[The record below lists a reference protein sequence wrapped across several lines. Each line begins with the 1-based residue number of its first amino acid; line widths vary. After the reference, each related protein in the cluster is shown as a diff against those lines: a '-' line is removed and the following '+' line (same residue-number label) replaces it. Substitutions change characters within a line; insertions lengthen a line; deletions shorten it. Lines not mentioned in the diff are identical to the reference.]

1 MSADTLR
8 IEAEVYP
15 IVSHAMAHNRISPV
29 RRVTLH
35 NAGIRR
41 SGLEV
46 AIAVRDAQGVLSEPF
61 TAHADLE
68 ANSTTSLRDLA
79 VHLDAAAMNQ
89 VEEARPGTLEI
100 TVSHA
105 GEVVGSASEAVTV
118 LAALQW
124 LWQPPGLALELLAA
138 HVMPNAPEITQ
149 LLGSVGDTLRRTTG
163 QSQID
168 GYQSGTER
176 VDALVAAV
184 FEAIRGWR
192 VRYSEPPPSWD
203 DGQKI
208 RTPADLFTNRLGT
221 CLDTTLLFSAALE
234 QAGIRPLVWVLKGH
248 ALVGWW
254 RHEVDSWSAVSV
266 EVSELINRLDLGQL
280 GVIETTL
287 ATERDTPVAF
297 REACSAAELLV
308 RQHPD
313 NVVGVLDVWSARRS
327 HILPLPAIAR
337 SEGGGWH
344 TVVYQ
349 PAQHSV
355 APAERNMAISESARA
370 TERHGKPV
378 PARVQRWKNALLDLS
393 LRNRLIN
400 FSPRGAVRLHV
411 SAPGLTS
418 LEELVLSGRTLT
430 LAAGDTFDDV
440 YRHRDGINRAADLPP
455 SVLDEALLGKS
466 SVFTDLT
473 SDSYLGRLR
482 ALAYKARTI
491 EEETGANN
499 LYLALG
505 ALVWELDGRQL
516 RSPLVLVPVVL
527 KASGSR
533 GSTYRLVLDEAGS
546 STPNFCLLEK
556 LRLSFG
562 LSLPT
567 LADPE
572 LDDHGID
579 LEAALRGV
587 RESLVDQGLP
597 FRVEETAD
605 VSLLQF
611 AKYRLWKDL
620 ADNWEELL
628 TAPLAKHLAHTPTA
642 EFIDPAPAPTNPDL
656 DALGLSCPI
665 PADGSQL
672 AAIADA
678 MAGRT
683 FVLEGPPGTGKSQT
697 IANLLA
703 RGIAEGRR
711 ILFVAEKRAALEV
724 VSRRVHAI
732 GLGDFTLDLH
742 DHDSRP
748 TAVRRQIA
756 RALDLTLRSDS
767 EGLQASSENARAA
780 GAALTRYATR
790 LHDPNS
796 AGLSLYG
803 AETARH
809 AYGAGATLTLPEHLV
824 GPGNAATIESLRGLL
839 RTLPYVAD
847 AARPAPVGPWT
858 FAVVDDPA
866 EVNLAT
872 VAAAARDIDTLLRQL
887 SALEGAGGLRR
898 VVWSAQTP
906 DDLGLFAELLT
917 RSPLPLALLDEVRTP
932 RWQAATRDLQREYA
946 AFSAAARTALGV
958 ATPAALD
965 LPLVDIYARAQAAA
979 QSSWFGRR
987 KRLLAVGAELT
998 PTLTS
1003 GSGLHYKE
1011 VEETVAGLLHLQ
1023 ATMRQLAE
1031 RAQAIPGLV
1040 IPLGWNPLT
1049 VDGQGALDRQVAWL
1063 AWVADQLAPGPEA
1076 RPFIGAVGDF
1086 LATADR
1092 PPEASRLAVR
1102 QLADAWIHVQQS
1114 LRAGR
1119 EDMRQWSGDGG
1130 LVPRW
1135 LETSPQRETQDP
1147 ELGSLTRW
1155 LGLRQHLSPLHSWGL
1170 QAAHTQ
1176 LVAGEIPSDE
1186 ASLALERGVAV
1197 ASLAERRRVQGLT
1210 SFDADAHNRTVV
1222 RYCENAAIA
1231 RDSLKGALAAEA
1243 LGRRSFSSEATSGQ
1257 IGALRRELS
1266 RQRGG
1271 LSVRD
1276 MMAQYGSL
1284 VTEITPCVLV
1294 SPDSLARF
1302 FPVGSLQFDL
1312 VVFDEASQIRVADAI
1327 GAIGRASSVVV
1338 VGDSLQMP
1346 PTSFAEITQRIDDED
1361 DFDSGVIED
1370 EESIL
1375 SECVQARV
1383 KRRWLSW
1390 HYRSQDES
1398 LIAFSNARYYEG
1410 RLSSFPAPT
1419 IGAADRG
1426 INGHGINQVL
1436 VGGTFLRAGKGKALR
1451 TNPEEAH
1458 AVLSEIQRR
1467 FDAAPEGTMPSIGV
1481 VTFNAPQRAL
1491 VEALLRDAD
1500 DPRLA
1505 AALDATTGDG
1515 LFVKNLEN
1523 VQGDERDVILFS
1535 TAFSVN
1541 ERGVLP
1547 LNFGPLNLGGGER
1560 RLNVAI
1566 TRARRQVVI
1575 YSSFEPSQLRA
1586 EETSA
1591 LGIKHLREYLDIAVG
1606 GTDELKNT
1614 ASRTLVADRHRD
1626 DIAARLKER
1635 GVIVTTD
1642 VGLSDFRVD
1651 LQLSRP
1657 DTPEQPLVAV
1667 LLDGPGWAQR
1677 ATVNDR
1683 DGMPTQVLGAMLR
1696 WPAVEWV
1703 WLPTWLD
1710 APEAVLDRLEHVLRE
1725 AKIATL
1731 EQETAAIP
1739 SGDGDLEVT
1748 PTVNPEPA
1756 ARTAPARVTSTL
1768 AGSTSLPEAPKRPV
1782 ESLAPSATNAPNRFR
1797 AWTPRAAGDVSY
1809 LDSLENNATAR
1820 TAVRALLEEGI
1831 SAEGPIHQH
1840 RLAKKVANAFGL
1852 TRVAQSRIESIL
1864 QAGRR
1869 RPDQFGFF
1877 WQDGVDPQLWRDFR
1891 PDQSQDRQLDHIS
1904 PHELA
1909 NAMREVARRS
1919 GGINVEELKTETR
1932 EIFGFKRLTAGFS
1945 DTLDG
1950 ALAIGLETGR
1960 LRWDQNLIKEA

>member
-1 MSADTLR
+1 MHADSLR

-15 IVSHAMAHNRISPV
+15 IVSHAMAHNWISPV

-35 NAGIRR
+35 NAGGLR
-41 SGLEV
+41 SGVEV
-46 AIAVRDAQGVLSEPF
+46 AIAVRDAQGVLSEPY
-61 TAHADLE
+61 TAHADLAE
-68 ANSTTSLRDLA
+68 NSATSLRDLA

-100 TVSHA
+100 AVSHS
-105 GEVVGSASEAVTV
+105 GEVIGRASEPVTV
-118 LAALQW
+118 LAARQW

-168 GYQSGTER
+168 GYQSGPER

-184 FEAIRGWR
+184 FEAVRGLR
-192 VRYSEPPPSWD
+192 VRYSEPPSSWD
-203 DGQKI
+203 EGQKI
-208 RTPADLFTNRLGT
+208 RTPADLFANRLGT
-221 CLDTTLLFSAALE
+221 CLDTTLLFAAALE
-234 QAGIRPLVWVLKGH
+234 QAGVRPLVWVLKGH

-254 RHEVDSWSAVSV
+254 RQEMDSWSAVSV

-287 ATERDTPVAF
+287 ATEREAPVAF

-308 RQHPD
+308 RQRPD
-313 NVVGVLDVWSARRS
+313 NVVGVLDIWSARRS

-349 PAQHSV
+349 PARHSV
-355 APAERNMAISESARA
+355 APAEQNTATAESSRA
-370 TERHGKPV
+370 FTPDGKQI

-411 SAPGLTS
+411 SAPGLTR
-418 LEELVLSGRTLT
+418 LEELVMSGRTLT

-440 YRHRDGINRAADLPP
+440 YRHRDGIHRAADLPP
-455 SVLDEALLGKS
+455 ARLDEALVGKA

-473 SDSYLGRLR
+473 SDVYVSRLR
-482 ALAYKARTI
+482 ALAYRARTI

-505 ALVWELDGRQL
+505 TLVWELDGRQL
-516 RSPLVLVPVVL
+516 RSPLVLVPVHL
-527 KASGSR
+527 KTSGGR
-533 GSTYRLVLDEAGS
+533 GSLYRLVSDEAGS

-562 LSLPT
+562 LALPT
-567 LADPE
+567 LAEPE
-572 LDDHGID
+572 LDDHGIA

-587 RESLVDQGLP
+587 REALVAKGLP

-620 ADNWEELL
+620 EENWEELL
-628 TAPLAKHLAHTPTA
+628 VAPLAKHLAHTPTA
-642 EFIDPAPAPTNPDL
+642 EFLDPVPAPTNPDL
-656 DALGLSCPI
+656 DELGLRCPI

-678 MAGRT
+678 MGGRT

-711 ILFVAEKRAALEV
+711 ILFVAEKRAALDV
-724 VSRRVHAI
+724 VSRRVHAV
-732 GLGDFTLDLH
+732 GLRDFTLDLH

-748 TAVRRQIA
+748 AAVRRQIA

-767 EGLQASSENARAA
+767 QGLQASSENARAA

-790 LHDPNS
+790 LHEPNG
-796 AGLSLYG
+796 AGLSLYA
-803 AETARH
+803 AETARC
-809 AYGAGATLTLPEHLV
+809 AYGSGAALVLPDHVV
-824 GPGNAATIESLRGLL
+824 GSGNAATIESLRGLM

-847 AARPAPVGPWT
+847 AARPEPVGPWT
-858 FAVVDDPA
+858 FAEVDDPA
-866 EVNLAT
+866 EVNLVT
-872 VAAAARDIDTLLRQL
+872 VAAAARDIDEQLRRL
-887 SALEGAGGLRR
+887 AGAGGLRT

-906 DDLGLFAELLT
+906 SDLGLLAELLT
-917 RSPLPLALLDEVRTP
+917 SGELTLALLDEVRTQ
-932 RWQAATRDLQREYA
+932 RWQAATRDVQREA
-946 AFSAAARTALGV
+946 ANFVVAARTALGV
-958 ATPAALD
+958 ATPAVLD
-965 LPLVDIYARAQAAA
+965 LPLADIHARAQVAA
-979 QSSWFGRR
+979 QSAWFGRR
-987 KRLLAVGAELT
+987 KRLLAVAAELT
-998 PTLTS
+998 PTLNS
-1003 GSGLHYKE
+1003 GSALHHKD
-1011 VEETVAGLLHLQ
+1011 VVATLAGLVQLQ
-1023 ATMRQLAE
+1023 GTMRQLAE
-1031 RAQAIPGLV
+1031 RARAIPGLIV
-1040 IPLGWNPLT
+1040 PSGWNPLT
-1049 VDGQGALDRQVAWL
+1049 NDGQDALGRQVTWL
-1063 AWVADQLAPGPEA
+1063 AWAADQLAPRPEVT
-1076 RPFIGAVGDF
+1076 PFIAGLRDF

-1092 PPEASRLAVR
+1092 PSEASRRAAR
-1102 QLADAWIHVQQS
+1102 QLADAWTHVQQS
-1114 LRAGR
+1114 LRAGH
-1119 EDMRQWSGDGG
+1119 EDMRRWSGESG

-1135 LETSPQRETQDP
+1135 LETSPQRQTQDP

-1155 LGLRQHLSPLHSWGL
+1155 LELRRQLRPLRSWGL

-1176 LVAGEIPSDE
+1176 LMTGEIPSDE
-1186 ASLALERGVAV
+1186 ASLALERGVAL

-1210 SFDADAHNRTVV
+1210 LFDADAHNRTVV
-1222 RYCENAAIA
+1222 RYCENAVIA
-1231 RDSLKGALAAEA
+1231 RDSLKGALAAQA
-1243 LGRRSFSSEATSGQ
+1243 LERRSFSNEATSGQ
-1257 IGALRRELS
+1257 VGALKRELS

-1276 MMAQYGSL
+1276 LMAQYGSL
-1284 VTEITPCVLV
+1284 VTEIMPCVLV

-1302 FPVGSLQFDL
+1302 FPVGALQFDL

-1327 GAIGRASSVVV
+1327 GAIGRARGVVV

-1346 PTSFAEITQRIDDED
+1346 PTSFAEITQRIDDEDD

-1419 IGAADRG
+1419 FGAADSG
-1426 INGHGINQVL
+1426 INGHGINRVS
-1436 VGGTFLRAGKGKALR
+1436 VNGTFLRSGKGKALR

-1458 AVLSEIQRR
+1458 AVLTEIQRR

-1481 VTFNAPQRAL
+1481 VTFNQPQRAL
-1491 VEALLRDAD
+1491 VEALIRDSD

-1591 LGIKHLREYLDIAVG
+1591 LGIKHLREYLDVAVG
-1606 GTDELKNT
+1606 GQDELKNT

-1626 DIAARLKER
+1626 EIANRLRER
-1635 GVIVTTD
+1635 GVTVTTD

-1651 LQLSRP
+1651 LQLSRS
-1657 DTPEQPLVAV
+1657 DTPEQPVVAV

-1683 DGMPTQVLGAMLR
+1683 DGMPSQVLGAKLH
-1696 WPAVEWV
+1696 WPAVERV

-1710 APEAVLDRLEHVLRE
+1710 NPDAVLNHLEQGLRE
-1725 AKIATL
+1725 AQVATV

-1739 SGDGDLEVT
+1739 AADDDSDVS
-1748 PTVNPEPA
+1748 PTDSPESA
-1756 ARTAPARVTSTL
+1756 ARTAPARVASTL
-1768 AGSTSLPEAPKRPV
+1768 AGSTALREAPKRLV
-1782 ESLAPSATNAPNRFR
+1782 EPLAPAATNAPTRFR
-1797 AWTPRAAGDVSY
+1797 PWTPRAAGDVSY
-1809 LDSLENNATAR
+1809 LDSLASSATAR
-1820 TAVRALLEEGI
+1820 TLVRSLLEDGI

-1852 TRVAQSRIESIL
+1852 TRVTQSRIESIL
-1864 QAGRR
+1864 QTGRR
-1869 RPDQFGFF
+1869 RPDQFDFF
-1877 WQDGVDPQLWRDFR
+1877 WQDGVDPQDWRDFR

-1909 NAMREVARRS
+1909 NAMREVARQS
-1919 GGINVEELKTETR
+1919 GGINVEELKTDTR

-1945 DTLDG
+1945 DTLDR

-1960 LRWDQNLIKEA
+1960 LRWDNNLIKEA